1 MIRVPDETN
10 DLTSMTLTL
19 DALGRS
25 WQIPDRE
32 ISRLEQMADAL
43 RRSLPYSDLSLSAQI
58 ETIKAVLFGGP

>member
-1 MIRVPDETN
+1 
-10 DLTSMTLTL
+10 MTLTL